1 MIFNNIED
9 VNKNIDNIDN
19 IDKNS
24 CNNSDEINDKVIR
37 KTIIKSLI
45 SIVGVMLLTILV
57 FIKPS
62 VNSIITKIYYLLSL
76 IASFGLVLLMPKV
89 FDYILKKG
97 KQVYVKLS
105 YEISDFFSIFI
116 IACCLVQSFFVFG
129 YFRAEVSGDSMLP
142 NFVDGE
148 TLIGK
153 STTKVENFD
162 VVIVT
167 YKEELNGGFYASS
180 IDDGE
185 LLIKRLIGKAGDS
198 LYFNNGLLYLNG
210 ELVDE
215 YYLDR
220 RYSDTFTL
228 EKFVGKGVTYDE
240 GSNKF
245 IIEDGYYFV
254 MGDNR
259 NISLDSRLLGLFEE
273 DQLVGKVEYRLNSLF
288 DWEKLS

>member
-9 VNKNIDNIDN
+9 VNKSEKNNIYNIE
-19 IDKNS
+19 
-24 CNNSDEINDKVIR
+24 NNSEINDKLF
-37 KTIIKSLI
+37 KKLFTKSLI
-45 SIVGVMLLTILV
+45 SIIGIVLLTILI

-76 IASFGLVLLMPKV
+76 IASITLILLMPKV
-89 FDYILKKG
+89 YNYILKRD
-97 KQVYVKLS
+97 KQVFVKLA

-153 STTKVENFD
+153 STNKVDNFD
-162 VVIVT
+162 VVIIT
-167 YKEELNGGFYASS
+167 YKEELNGDFYASS
-180 IDDGE
+180 IKDGE
-185 LLIKRLIGKAGDS
+185 LLIKRLIGKSGDT
-198 LYFNNGLLYLNG
+198 LYFKDGLLYLNDNKI
-210 ELVDE
+210 DE
-215 YYLDR
+215 SYLDR
-220 RYSDTFTL
+220 KYSDTFTL

-240 GSNKF
+240 ESNRF
-245 IIEDGYYFV
+245 IIDEGYYFV